1 MALTDWTII
10 RRSLTSRL
18 FSTVTTS
25 ITVAVAVGLLL
36 VLLMMRESGRR
47 AFSRGSGDMHLL
59 VSADASPLVSVL
71 NGIFYANA
79 PRRPIT
85 WGKYEQLAG
94 SAPWDYFVPTQMGDS
109 YQGSV
114 PVLATTPEFFTKFKP
129 NPGEPWRLAQGR
141 FFEKSFEVVVG
152 AEAARQT
159 GLVVGEKIHL
169 THGVSQS
176 KEGEAT
182 EAAGMH
188 EHGEFV
194 YMIVGVL
201 EPTGGSHDRA
211 MFTNLESTWLI
222 HAFDRI
228 EREAHA
234 GEHADEHAHE
244 DDHDHAS
251 HENEDGHSHEPAITL
266 EDLTDE
272 DRKITGVYARLIT
285 REGSDTPANL
295 PQVFDQLRRDP
306 TITVAAPRQEI
317 DKLFTIVSNIDRIF
331 VAMGIVVM
339 VSSGIGIML
348 ALYNSM
354 ENRRRQIAVLRVL
367 GCSRGRVFGLVMT
380 ESAVLG
386 MVGAALGVAASLAG
400 AGAAAA
406 ALKQRVGLD
415 IDPTLPLEATLIVVA
430 GAVVLAAAAGVI
442 PAVMAYRTAVA
453 KNLKPLG

>member
-141 FFEKSFEVVVG
+141 FIEKSFEVVVG

-251 HENEDGHSHEPAITL
+251 HENEDGHSHEPAITP